1 MKKCVLIILDGLG
14 DRSYPAFDYQTP
26 LQAAH
31 TPALDRM
38 AALGANGLYHA
49 AQLGMALPS
58 ENAHFALFGY
68 DQADFPGRG
77 ALEALGTGVPLSE
90 RDVAFLVHF
99 SSVEIVEGR
108 LFLKRD
114 TPPATA
120 EEIRELLPLI
130 THFSWEDEDIDITF
144 HHIKGLFGV
153 LVMKGTVS
161 PFVTDTNPM
170 RDRVPIMEL
179 MPWKTHAGDTAAVRT
194 AKALKSYLIR
204 SHEILNTHPINRT
217 RMEANLPPLNGL
229 VTQRAGRL
237 KKISSFPERF
247 GMKGLSIASGVVFEG
262 LSAYLG
268 MDFMRVSDSD
278 DPENDLAERLSMAKA
293 ALANHDFIHV
303 HTKAPDEAAHTKNP
317 PAKKQVIEALDRALS
332 REIDGLLNDPDVLT
346 VVTSDH
352 STPSSGPL
360 VHSGEAVP
368 LVMCG
373 EGLRRDAVVRFDE
386 VSAAG
391 GVLGVVRNTELMSLI
406 LNHLDRIKLMGIMDT
421 DVDQAFWPGNYRQFT
436 VY

>member
-77 ALEALGTGVPLSE
+77 ALEALGAGVRLSAK
-90 RDVAFLVHF
+90 DVALLVHF
-99 SSVEIVEGR
+99 SSVEVVRGR

-120 EEIRELLPLI
+120 AEIGELLPLVS
-130 THFSWEDEDIDITF
+130 HFSYDDIDITF
-144 HHIKGLFGV
+144 HPTKGLFGV
-153 LVMKGTVS
+153 LVMRGEVS
-161 PFVTDTNPM
+161 PFITDTNPM
-170 RDRVPIMEL
+170 RDCVPVMEL
-179 MPWKTHAGDTAAVRT
+179 MPWETHAGNTAAVRT
-194 AKALKSYLIR
+194 AKALKSYLIH
-204 SHEILNTHPINRT
+204 SHEILNAHPINRT
-217 RMEANLPPLNGL
+217 RCEANLPPLNGL

-237 KKISSFPERF
+237 KKIPSFSRRF
-247 GMKGLSIASGVVFEG
+247 GLKGLSIASGVVFEG

-268 MDFMRVSDSD
+268 MDFMRVSDSN
-278 DPENDLAERLSMAKA
+278 DPEYDLAERLSMAKA
-293 ALANHDFIHV
+293 ALADHDFIHV

-332 REIDGLLNDPDVLT
+332 REIDGLLNRPDILT

-360 VHSGEAVP
+360 VHSGETVP

-373 EGLRRDAVVRFDE
+373 EGLRRDAIVRFDE
-386 VSAAG
+386 VSSAG
-391 GVLGVVRNTELMSLI
+391 GALGIVRNTELMSLI

-421 DVDQAFWPGNYRQFT
+421 DVDQAFWPGHYRQFT

>member
-14 DRSYPAFDYQTP
+14 DRSYSDFNHQTP
-26 LQAAH
+26 LQAAF

-38 AALGANGLYHA
+38 ASAGANGLYHA
-49 AQLGMALPS
+49 AQLGQALPS

-68 DQADFPGRG
+68 NQADFPGRG
-77 ALEALGTGVPLSE
+77 ALEALGAGVPLSE
-90 RDVAFLVHF
+90 RDVALLVHF
-99 SSVEIVEGR
+99 SSVAIIEGR

-120 EEIRELLPLI
+120 AEIGELLPLV
-130 THFSWEDEDIDITF
+130 THFSWEDIDITF
-144 HHIKGLFGV
+144 HPIKGLFGV
-153 LVMKGTVS
+153 LVMRGDVS
-161 PFVTDTNPM
+161 PFITDTNPM
-170 RDRVPIMEL
+170 RDCVPVMEL
-179 MPWKTHAGDTAAVRT
+179 MPWETHAGDTAAVRT

-204 SHEILNTHPINRT
+204 SHEILNAHPLNRT
-217 RMEANLPPLNGL
+217 RCEANLPPLNGL

-237 KKISSFPERF
+237 KKISSFSERF
-247 GMKGLSIASGVVFEG
+247 GLKGLSIASGVVFEG

-268 MDFMRVSDSD
+268 MDFMRVSDSN

-293 ALANHDFIHV
+293 ALPDHDFIHV

-317 PAKKQVIEALDRALS
+317 LAKKQVIEALDRALS
-332 REIDGLLNDPDVLT
+332 REIDGLLNHPDILT

-360 VHSGEAVP
+360 VHSGETVP

-373 EGLRRDAVVRFDE
+373 EGLRKDDVDRFDE
-386 VSAAG
+386 VSAAAG
-391 GVLGVVRNTELMSLI
+391 ALGIVRNTELMSLI

-421 DVDQAFWPGNYRQFT
+421 DVDQAFWPGDYRQFT
-436 VY
+436 VG